1 MSDNIKIRCFRY
13 DPAEGR
19 EPYFQEYD
27 VPREPDGMSVQD
39 CLNYIRENLDAGL
52 AYFVNCKLG
61 FCLRCNLR
69 MNGKV
74 VLACETLAEPEMTL
88 EPVNRESVLRD
99 LWCEST

>member
-1 MSDNIKIRCFRY
+1 MRETVKIRCFRY
-13 DPAEGR
+13 DPENGR
-19 EPYFQEYD
+19 EPYFQEYE
-27 VPREPDGMSVQD
+27 VPGASGGMSVQD
-39 CLNYIRENLDAGL
+39 CLDYIRENLDAGL

-88 EPVNRESVLRD
+88 EPVNRERVLRD
-99 LWCEST
+99 LWCENT